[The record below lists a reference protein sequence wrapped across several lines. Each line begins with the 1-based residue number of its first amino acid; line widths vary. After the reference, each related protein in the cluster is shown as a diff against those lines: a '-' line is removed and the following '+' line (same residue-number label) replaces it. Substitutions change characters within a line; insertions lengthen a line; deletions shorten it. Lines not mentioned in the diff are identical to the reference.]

1 MITAKQ
7 DSQRAVL
14 ETEMEIG
21 TIYRYKDLL
30 NYCGYTRVVYM
41 GKDIKGKHNF
51 CFTDFKG
58 GQLGYITK
66 KDIANGLLL
75 IENGYSK

>member
-1 MITAKQ
+1 MIGAKQ
-7 DSQRAVL
+7 DSLRGVKENEL
-14 ETEMEIG
+14 EVG
-21 TIYRYKDLL
+21 TIYRVETTH

-41 GKDIKGKHNF
+41 GKNNKNKHTF

-58 GQLGYITK
+58 GMLGTISK
-66 KDIANGLLL
+66 KDIANGEVL